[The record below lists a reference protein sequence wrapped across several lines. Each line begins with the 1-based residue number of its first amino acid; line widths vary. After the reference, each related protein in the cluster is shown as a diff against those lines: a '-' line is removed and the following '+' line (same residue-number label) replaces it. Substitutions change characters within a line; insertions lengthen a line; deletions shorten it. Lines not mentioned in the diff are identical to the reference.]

1 MCFVLLSYSSIW
13 FYSQQK
19 DIAALVIFSF
29 FWIFIPLLYTDSFF
43 LIILID
49 G

>member
-29 FWIFIPLLYTDSFF
+29 SWIFIPLLYTDSFF